1 MQSNT
6 SIYIKGQ
13 SFFELSVTDSTNNH
27 ALNVIQEKMAAHGH
41 TFFAHEQLSGKGQHG
56 KQWKTEKSSNII
68 LSSILDVSF
77 LPATKQF
84 QLIAT
89 MAVAVHEFFRKYTID
104 DAFIKWPND
113 IYWNNRKAG
122 GILIETASPIP
133 YSSISAWKW
142 AVVGIGININQV
154 IFPDNIPNPVS
165 LKQITGKDYDPVMLA
180 KELCGNIELWFNK
193 LQSEPF
199 EPILQYYNQYLY
211 KKNCTV
217 KLRKGNIAF
226 ECTIEKVDDQGY
238 LHISG
243 ASTDKFSFG
252 EVQWI
257 V

>member
-27 ALNVIQEKMAAHGH
+27 ALKVIQEKMAAHGH

-56 KQWKTEKSSNII
+56 KHWNTEKSLNII
-68 LSSILDVSF
+68 LSSILDISF

-84 QLIAT
+84 YLIAT
-89 MAVAVHEFFRKYTID
+89 MAVAVHEFFRKYALD
-104 DAFIKWPND
+104 DVFIKWPND
-113 IYWNNRKAG
+113 IYWNSRKAG
-122 GILIETASPIP
+122 GILIESANPIAK
-133 YSSISAWKW
+133 SSINAWKW

-154 IFPDNIPNPVS
+154 KFPENLPNPVS
-165 LKQITGKDYDPVMLA
+165 LKQITGKEYDPVFLS
-180 KELCGNIELWFNK
+180 KELCSNIENWFKK

-199 EPILQYYNQYLY
+199 DSILEYYNQYLY
-211 KKNCTV
+211 KKGCKV

-226 ECTIEKVDDQGY
+226 DCIIDKVDEQGY
-238 LHISG
+238 LHVSG
-243 ASTDKFSFG
+243 ASTDKFFFG
-252 EVQWI
+252 EIQW